1 MWVFRWVL
9 TGKNPGLDEPEI
21 AQCASITK
29 DHADNGDGGFG
40 IRRISIRGIG
50 PVPGTGAIGD
60 KPTEGA
66 NNPDGDKADGVCEP
80 GIPVWGLILAGDDAL
95 EAVKPGLLMSH

>member
-29 DHADNGDGGFG
+29 DHADNGDGRFSV
-40 IRRISIRGIG
+40 RRIRGVG
-50 PVPGTGAIGD
+50 PIPGASTIGD

-66 NNPDGDKADGVCEP
+66 NNPDGDQAEGVCEP
-80 GIPVWGLILAGDDAL
+80 GIPDRGLVLAGDDAL
-95 EAVKPGLLMSH
+95 EAVKPGILMSY